1 MSLLKQPDWTEPMGT
16 GLWGIGFR
24 FRLNQYLVLLSNGAA
39 IPSEN
44 PERLWPFI
52 LTQDRQ
58 RSVREEESV
67 AKRVDLLPLLER
79 QKIGNEEILC
89 VREKN
94 LNNILSLLGTQT
106 VRNVAD
112 G

>member
-1 MSLLKQPDWTEPMGT
+1 MNPLKQPDWTEPMGT
-16 GLWGIGFR
+16 GLWGLGFR
-24 FRLNQYLVLLSNGAA
+24 LRLNHYLVLLSSRSTISG
-39 IPSEN
+39 ED

-58 RSVREEESV
+58 RSIREEETV
-67 AKRVDLLPLLER
+67 AKRADVLPLLER
-79 QKIGNEEILC
+79 QKFGNEEIMC

-94 LNNILSLLGTQT
+94 LNDILSVLGKQP

>member
-1 MSLLKQPDWTEPMGT
+1 MQPDWTEPMGT
-16 GLWGIGFR
+16 GLWGLGFR
-24 FRLNQYLVLLSNGAA
+24 LHVNHYLVLLSSWPA
-39 IPSEN
+39 IPREN

-58 RSVREEESV
+58 RSIREEESV

-79 QKIGNEEILC
+79 QKLGHEEILC

-94 LNNILSLLGTQT
+94 LIDILSLLGTQS

>member
-1 MSLLKQPDWTEPMGT
+1 MSSLKQPDWTEPMGT
-16 GLWGIGFR
+16 GLWGLGFKL
-24 FRLNQYLVLLSNGAA
+24 RLNHYLVLLSSRSTISG
-39 IPSEN
+39 EN

-58 RSVREEESV
+58 RSIREEESV
-67 AKRVDLLPLLER
+67 AKRADLLPLLER
-79 QKIGNEEILC
+79 QKLGNEEIMC

-94 LNNILSLLGTQT
+94 LNDILSVLGTQP